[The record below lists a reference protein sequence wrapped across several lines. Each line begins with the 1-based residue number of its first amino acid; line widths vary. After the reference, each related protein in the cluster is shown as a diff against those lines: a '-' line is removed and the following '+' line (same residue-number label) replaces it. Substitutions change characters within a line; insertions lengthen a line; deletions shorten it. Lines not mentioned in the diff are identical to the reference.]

1 MSDLTQATLILAGF
15 TLAFLFVVYA
25 IHRKRNPRPATA
37 APRMPKLPSLSFEAS
52 LPRLSRKPEV
62 AIEPVEISPS
72 RLARIS
78 NRPVYEPLEEPVEAV
93 EPEPVPAE
101 VREEMPP
108 LEGAAEPAPFPE
120 PVLTEASEPEPEP
133 QPSAPAIDEHILQA
147 LAAKA
152 EEQAHRIEPLEPAPS
167 PPAPRAG
174 ASGGATVRLV
184 PQFPP
189 RDAILRKNW
198 LGGRPYL
205 PAGADWPKV
214 DGRDGDFLAQI
225 ACTELPAGLW
235 DGLGPRSGSLAFF
248 ANPDTGAVTVL
259 HLIGDGV
266 PHDPPHPPGPAY
278 FRPWGLASATL
289 APLAVRAFP
298 EWPVDLVSG
307 ESVGAPAGADHAA
320 IAALF
325 AADYDIGDPAFHP
338 FDWPTMLAMAD
349 ILESHVMAAP
359 TDGAPPP
366 DANDELAEAIADA
379 AERNRAAQV
388 KLAEIIAI
396 IHESASPGAG
406 FSPSDAT
413 AVMAALHAIR
423 WTRVTATTD
432 PESGEDQVETLTLP
446 LTRHRPGGDLW
457 VDDFRLVLFD
467 HAKHAW
473 AANPDRLSA
482 PARAFFEPVWQAM
495 AADETASIGGVP
507 SRHVPGF
514 NDEFD
519 VVMLELPASALLG
532 LAHRDGGRLILAI
545 RKADLA
551 IGDFSKLRAITGN

>member
-1 MSDLTQATLILAGF
+1 MSDLTQAALILAGF

-25 IHRKRNPRPATA
+25 VYRKRNPRPVTA
-37 APRMPKLPSLSFEAS
+37 APRMPKLPSLAFEAR
-52 LPRLSRKPEV
+52 LPRLSRKPE
-62 AIEPVEISPS
+62 IEFEPVEIAPS

-78 NRPVYEPLEEPVEAV
+78 KRPVYEPLEEPVEAI
-93 EPEPVPAE
+93 EAEPVAAE
-101 VREEMPP
+101 VREEASPF
-108 LEGAAEPAPFPE
+108 EAAEAPAAAIEPAAALE
-120 PVLTEASEPEPEP
+120 PVTEPVTEAA
-133 QPSAPAIDEHILQA
+133 APVIDERILQA
-147 LAAKA
+147 LATEVEA
-152 EEQAHRIEPLEPAPS
+152 QAHGTEFAEPTHE
-167 PPAPRAG
+167 PPAPLAVVPTGR
-174 ASGGATVRLV
+174 TVRLV

-189 RDAILRKNW
+189 RDAILRKHW

-205 PAGADWPKV
+205 PAGAGWPKV

-225 ACTELPAGLW
+225 ACTDLPSDLW
-235 DGLGPRSGSLAFF
+235 EGLGPRSGSLAFF
-248 ANPDTGAVTVL
+248 ANPDTGAVLAL
-259 HLIGDGV
+259 HLVEDGV

-298 EWPVDLVSG
+298 EWPVDAVTA
-307 ESVGAPAGADHAA
+307 EASVATAGTDRAA
-320 IAALF
+320 IEALF

-359 TDGAPPP
+359 TDGAAPP

-379 AERNRAAQV
+379 AASNREAQA

-396 IHESASPGAG
+396 IHESATPGAS
-406 FSPSDAT
+406 FAPSDAT

-423 WTRVTATTD
+423 WTGVTATSN

-446 LTRHRPGGDLW
+446 LTRRRPDSDLW

-473 AANPDRLSA
+473 SANPDRLSA

-495 AADETASIGGVP
+495 AADETALVGGFP
-507 SRHVPGF
+507 SRHAPGF

-519 VVMLELPASALLG
+519 VVILELPASALLG
-532 LAHRDGGRLILAI
+532 LAHRDGGHLVLAM

-551 IGDFSKLRAITGN
+551 SGDFTKLRAIACN

>member
-1 MSDLTQATLILAGF
+1 MSDLTQAALILAGF

-25 IHRKRNPRPATA
+25 VYRKRNPRPATA

-52 LPRLSRKPEV
+52 LPRLSRKAE
-62 AIEPVEISPS
+62 IELEPAEISPS

-78 NRPVYEPLEEPVEAV
+78 KRPVYEPLEEPVEAV
-93 EPEPVPAE
+93 DAEPVPAE
-101 VREEMPP
+101 VREEASPF
-108 LEGAAEPAPFPE
+108 ETGAGSVASIGAAAAPE
-120 PVLTEASEPEPEP
+120 PVTE
-133 QPSAPAIDEHILQA
+133 PAIEAAAPVLDERILQA
-147 LAAKA
+147 LATEVEA
-152 EEQAHRIEPLEPAPS
+152 QAHATERPEPTPALPT
-167 PPAPRAG
+167 PPASVRTGP
-174 ASGGATVRLV
+174 TVRLV

-189 RDAILRKNW
+189 RDAILCKHW
-198 LGGRPYL
+198 LGGRPCL
-205 PAGADWPKV
+205 PAGAGWPKV

-225 ACTELPAGLW
+225 ACAELPAGLW

-248 ANPDTGAVTVL
+248 ANPDTGAVMAL
-259 HLIGDGV
+259 HLVEDGV

-298 EWPVDLVSG
+298 EWPVDAVTG
-307 ESVGAPAGADHAA
+307 EASATTAGAGRAA
-320 IAALF
+320 IEALF

-359 TDGAPPP
+359 TDGAAPP

-379 AERNRAAQV
+379 AASNREAQA
-388 KLAEIIAI
+388 KLAEIIAV
-396 IHESASPGAG
+396 IHESATPGAS
-406 FSPSDAT
+406 FAPSDAT

-423 WTRVTATTD
+423 WTGVTATSD
-432 PESGEDQVETLTLP
+432 PDSGEDQVETLTLP
-446 LTRHRPGGDLW
+446 LTRRRPDSDLW

-473 AANPDRLSA
+473 SANPDRLSA

-495 AADETASIGGVP
+495 AMDEAASVGGFP
-507 SRHVPGF
+507 SRHAPGF

-532 LAHRDGGRLILAI
+532 LAHRDGGPLVLAM

-551 IGDFSKLRAITGN
+551 SGDFTKLRAIACN